1 MSSLLILIGGFV
13 FATTSY
19 RSATRS
25 CVWACAHDE
34 RDDVSIT
41 RRWHSLSHAAMRS
54 TLMLWEGENLM
65 KFLSEIYLIFKR
77 KFDPFLG
84 SSQALILT
92 SSRARFFS
100 IFFQLF
106 FRKISEN
113 FTKNSWK
120 ISSKKW
126 PPRAYTPGR
135 PPFSY
140 KISRSLFL
148 YINPYDTCEFL
159 KKSEKSALFGIPFH
173 ENFSLD
179 ENFGLNPV
187 WKKLWLGGESYK
199 WAKKGLHRAFFIEI
213 CTLRWTNGLWLRL
226 FFRPTGSIFLTSQN
240 FAKIFCHFFLK
251 ISWFF
256 WQKNAPQGEVFLM
269 IFWSLSEAIFWA
281 IFWVIFWVIFW
292 RIFREFF
299 REFFRKFYVRY
310 HPWWAPLPPPT
321 RDVMSEKKRESLF
334 YARASVGALA

>member
-1 MSSLLILIGGFV
+1 MGRASHRPLRAL
-13 FATTSY
+13 
-19 RSATRS
+19 SALNITERWYTRS
-25 CVWACAHDE
+25 VCWRKYAM
-34 RDDVSIT
+34 
-41 RRWHSLSHAAMRS
+41 HALAAESCSSARYFIDK
-54 TLMLWEGENLM
+54 ND
-65 KFLSEIYLIFKR
+65 LSEDHFFKR
-77 KFDPFLG
+77 KIDHFLG

-140 KISRSLFL
+140 KISQTLFL

-213 CTLRWTNGLWLRL
+213 SLLRWTNGLWLRL

-256 WQKNAPQGEVFLM
+256 WQKNAPQGDVFLM

-281 IFWVIFWVIFW
+281 IFLVIFS
-292 RIFREFF
+292 RIFRRFF
-299 REFFRKFYVRY
+299 REFLGDFFCLRSMGRDPYLLQHGTQRS
-310 HPWWAPLPPPT
+310 WATHQQHELIEL
-321 RDVMSEKKRESLF
+321 SWASS
-334 YARASVGALA
+334 RATASDTCETSPSVSP